1 MLARYIAKCRQ
12 CFAIVLSA
20 LLIGGCAIHPLPDD
34 FAHVP
39 TYTIV
44 RQIRCETRQAVID
57 SILTFLTS
65 DYNHQVNTLPNGR
78 TFQKVDD
85 RSFAIGMQVREA
97 YLADPTTIGGFNP
110 ASLTGF
116 ARFVVDLVLHTGI
129 AYNFDLTGLESNKID
144 PEINFLRPLPIMTL
158 PSLNAKGNFDRTRQN
173 ERYFTIT
180 DNFLSLITTV
190 PDRYCS
196 ESVVEANIVYPITGN
211 VGMRKVVRDF
221 MMLTL
226 FGNLTGNSKS
236 SVLSAKADGPPTMVE
251 QLQFV
256 TIIGGSVTPKVT
268 FSPVGRTFQVAD
280 ANIGISASRTD
291 THNLTVGL
299 FLDSTGKGEALEVRS
314 TLFGGM
320 VAGAKGRGPLFAG
333 GLVTASGGNAEK
345 GAAMAVEQFL
355 QLKIFR
361 PSFVVQ
367 P

>member
-1 MLARYIAKCRQ
+1 MFARSIAKYRQ
-12 CFAIVLSA
+12 VLAIFLSA
-20 LLIGGCAIHPLPDD
+20 LIMSGCSIHPLPDD

-65 DYNHQVNTLPNGR
+65 DYNHDVIPLPNGR

-85 RSFAIGMQVREA
+85 RSFAIGTQAREA

-110 ASLTGF
+110 AALTGF
-116 ARFVVDLVLHTGI
+116 ARYVVDLVLHTGI
-129 AYNFDLTGLESNKID
+129 AYNFDLTGMESNKID

-196 ESVVEANIVYPITGN
+196 DSVVDANIIYPITGN
-211 VGMRKVVRDF
+211 VGMRKVVKDF
-221 MMLTL
+221 MLLTL
-226 FGNLTGNSKS
+226 FGNLGASQKGD
-236 SVLSAKADGPPTMVE
+236 VLVAKDGPPTMVE

-256 TIIGGSVTPKVT
+256 TTIGGSVTPKVT

-299 FLDSTGKGEALEVRS
+299 FLDTAGKGEALEVRS
-314 TLFGGM
+314 ALFGGLLP
-320 VAGAKGRGPLFAG
+320 GAKGKGPLFT
-333 GLVTASGGNAEK
+333 GLLTASGGRAEK
-345 GAAMAVEQFL
+345 GAAVAVEQFL

-361 PSFVVQ
+361 PSVVFQ